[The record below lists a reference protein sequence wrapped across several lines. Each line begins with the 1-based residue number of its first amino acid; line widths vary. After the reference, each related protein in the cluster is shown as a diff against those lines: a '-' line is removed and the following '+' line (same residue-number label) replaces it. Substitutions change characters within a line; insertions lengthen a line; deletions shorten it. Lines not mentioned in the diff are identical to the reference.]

1 MVLHLR
7 ILKIEAGLGI
17 GYAKSRTLCQFFM
30 YPMQGLALALVDQQQ
45 QHIYVLQS
53 VSHFNCRD
61 ISTHQLYIHQIT
73 IALSDK
79 VNILFFSTPKKK
91 ILDIQHVNYS
101 WKWWF
106 SVYLRCYTMEICVLA
121 SLSNLGSHISLH
133 FTMQGLSHS
142 LLCPTYIT
150 VLPYFI
156 VLYLR
161 TLSLSLSLIN
171 W

>member
-101 WKWWF
+101 
-106 SVYLRCYTMEICVLA
+106 
-121 SLSNLGSHISLH
+121 
-133 FTMQGLSHS
+133 
-142 LLCPTYIT
+142 
-150 VLPYFI
+150 
-156 VLYLR
+156 
-161 TLSLSLSLIN
+161 
-171 W
+171 